1 MRRASLLL
9 ERVAFHLS
17 VLLFGTAVGTLRV
30 LHRLGA

>member
-1 MRRASLLL
+1 VKRAPRIMERLL
-9 ERVAFHLS
+9 FHLS